1 MTTRRTTIRDV
12 RRSNR
17 SRVLR
22 ELYFRGPSSRP
33 RLTRDTGLSAATVA
47 TIVSDLCAGGIV
59 LEAGLDEPEV
69 GRPSAIL
76 KVNPAY
82 GSFIGVDFGNTQMR
96 VELFDLTL
104 AKSAAVVV
112 QLSPEQNEAAP
123 LVEIIVRAVRQV
135 QETAGVSDED
145 VLGIG
150 IGVPGIVER
159 ATEVSVH
166 IASWKWQQAPLQ
178 AMLAEHLTIPIF
190 MDNGANAMAQA
201 EMWFGAG
208 RGYHNLAV
216 LLIGTGVGAGLF
228 ADGSPYRGTTNSAG
242 EWGHTKIERRGR
254 ICRCGRRGCLEAYV
268 GAKAI
273 IDRLREAVPDSPLLK
288 PGHNMETIVALH
300 EAARTGD
307 ETATSV
313 LTETAELL
321 GEGIANLV
329 NLFNPELVI
338 LGGWVGVR
346 LGGDML
352 PTIKRIV
359 EAEAL
364 PAPGRTA
371 RIALGQL
378 QDDAVAMGA
387 ATLALEVFLANA
399 GPPSTSPDQTP
410 AAENAPTHS
419 WHSTPRRTEQ

>member
-1 MTTRRTTIRDV
+1 MSTKRTTIRDV
-12 RRSNR
+12 SRSNR

-47 TIVSDLCAGGIV
+47 TIVAELCAEGIV

-82 GSFIGVDFGNTQMR
+82 GSFIGVDFGNTQLR

-112 QLSPEQNEAAP
+112 QLSPDQNEAAP
-123 LVEIIVRAVRQV
+123 LVEIIVKAVRQV

-159 ATEVSVH
+159 SNEVTVH
-166 IASWKWQQAPLQ
+166 IASWKWQQAPLL

-216 LLIGTGVGAGLF
+216 LLLGTGIGAGLF
-228 ADGSPYRGTTNSAG
+228 ADGSPYRGTTNGAG
-242 EWGHTKIERRGR
+242 EWGHTTIERGGR
-254 ICRCGRRGCLEAYV
+254 VCRCGRRGCLEAYV
-268 GAKAI
+268 GASAI
-273 IDRLREAVPDSPLLK
+273 IDRLRDAAADSPLLELS
-288 PGHNMETIVALH
+288 PTETIVALH
-300 EAARTGD
+300 EAVRNGD

-313 LTETAELL
+313 LIETAELL
-321 GEGIANLV
+321 GEGIANLI
-329 NLFNPELVI
+329 NLFNPELVV

-352 PTIKRIV
+352 PTIKRVV
-359 EAEAL
+359 ETEAL

-399 GPPSTSPDQTP
+399 GPPRTTADQTP
-410 AAENAPTHS
+410 GAETAPAKRR
-419 WHSTPRRTEQ
+419 HSTPTRTEQ

>member
-1 MTTRRTTIRDV
+1 VSTKRTTIRDV
-12 RRSNR
+12 SRSNR

-33 RLTRDTGLSAATVA
+33 RLSRDTGLSAATVG
-47 TIVSDLCAGGIV
+47 TIVGDLCAEGIM
-59 LEAGLDEPEV
+59 LEAGLDEPQV

-76 KVNPAY
+76 KVNPTY
-82 GSFIGVDFGNTQMR
+82 GSFIGVDLGETQVR
-96 VELFDLTL
+96 VELFDFTL

-112 QLSPEQNEAAP
+112 TLSPEQNEAAP

-135 QETAGVSDED
+135 QETAGASDGD

-150 IGVPGIVER
+150 IGVPGIVEQ
-159 ATEVSVH
+159 ANEVSVH
-166 IASWKWQQAPLQ
+166 IASWKWQQAPLL

-190 MDNGANAMAQA
+190 IDNGANAMAQA

-208 RGYHNLAV
+208 RGYQNLAV
-216 LLIGTGVGAGLF
+216 LLIGTGVGAGIF
-228 ADGSPYRGTTNSAG
+228 ADGSPFRGTTNGAG
-242 EWGHTKIERRGR
+242 EWGHTTVERRGR

-268 GAKAI
+268 GASAI
-273 IDRLREAVPDSPLLK
+273 VDRLRETAPGSPLLK
-288 PGHNMETIVALH
+288 PSPTETIVALH

-321 GEGIANLV
+321 GEGIANLI
-329 NLFNPELVI
+329 NLFNPELVV

-352 PTIKRIV
+352 PTIKRVV
-359 EAEAL
+359 EADAL
-364 PAPGRTA
+364 PAPGRMA
-371 RIALGQL
+371 RVELGQL

-399 GPPSTSPDQTP
+399 GPPRTNPDDTP
-410 AAENAPTHS
+410 AAETAPAKRRP
-419 WHSTPRRTEQ
+419 STPRRTEQ

>member
-1 MTTRRTTIRDV
+1 MSIKRTTIRDV
-12 RRSNR
+12 SRSNR

-33 RLTRDTGLSAATVA
+33 RLTRDTDLSAATVA
-47 TIVSDLCAGGIV
+47 TIVGELYAEGIV

-82 GSFIGVDFGNTQMR
+82 GSFIGVDFGNTQLR

-112 QLSPEQNEAAP
+112 QLSPDQNEAAP
-123 LVEIIVRAVRQV
+123 LVEIIVKAVRQV

-159 ATEVSVH
+159 SNEVTVH
-166 IASWKWQQAPLQ
+166 IASWKWQQAPLL
-178 AMLAEHLTIPIF
+178 AMLTEHLTIPIF

-216 LLIGTGVGAGLF
+216 LLLGTGVGAGLF
-228 ADGSPYRGTTNSAG
+228 ADGSPYRGTTNGAG
-242 EWGHTKIERRGR
+242 EWGHTTIERGGR

-268 GAKAI
+268 GASAI
-273 IDRLREAVPDSPLLK
+273 IDRLRETAADSPLLE
-288 PGHNMETIVALH
+288 PSPTETIVALH
-300 EAARTGD
+300 EAARNGD

-321 GEGIANLV
+321 GEGIANLI
-329 NLFNPELVI
+329 NLFNPELVV

-352 PTIKRIV
+352 PTIKRVV
-359 EAEAL
+359 ENEAL

-387 ATLALEVFLANA
+387 ATLALEVFLAHA
-399 GPPSTSPDQTP
+399 GPPRTTPDHTP
-410 AAENAPTHS
+410 AAETAPAKRR
-419 WHSTPRRTEQ
+419 HSTPGRTEQ